1 MSVSEA
7 ERLFGDEHVRRYR
20 ETDGAVGHIWRRG
33 AKTLLLTTRG
43 RKTGE
48 PRTAPLIYES
58 SPNGYVIVAS
68 NGGAQKHPGWYRN
81 LLRDPHV
88 EVQVEGN
95 VFPAEAR
102 TATGEERAE
111 LWRLAVQQWPP
122 YDEYQTRTSREI
134 PVVVLERR

>member
-20 ETDGAVGHIWRRG
+20 ETEGAVGHMWRRG

-48 PRTAPLIYES
+48 PRTAPLIYEN

-88 EVQVEGN
+88 EVQVEGD
-95 VFPAEAR
+95 VFPAQAR

-111 LWRLAVQQWPP
+111 LWRLAAQQWPP
-122 YDEYQTRTSREI
+122 YDDYQTRTSREI

>member
-43 RKTGE
+43 RRTGE

-81 LLRDPHV
+81 LLQDPHV
-88 EVQVEGN
+88 EVQVEGD

-111 LWRLAVQQWPP
+111 LWRLAAQQWPR

>member
-88 EVQVEGN
+88 EVQVEGD

>member
-1 MSVSEA
+1 MCEA
-7 ERLFGDEHVRRYR
+7 ERLFGDEHVRGYR

-43 RKTGE
+43 PKTGE

-88 EVQVEGN
+88 EVQVEGD
-95 VFPAEAR
+95 VFLAEAR

-111 LWRLAVQQWPP
+111 LWRLAAQQWPP
-122 YDEYQTRTSREI
+122 YDDYQTRTGREI

>member
-48 PRTAPLIYES
+48 PRTAPLIYEN

-88 EVQVEGN
+88 EVQVEGD
-95 VFPAEAR
+95 VFPAQAR

-111 LWRLAVQQWPP
+111 LWRLAAQQWPP
-122 YDEYQTRTSREI
+122 YDDYQTRTGREI

>member
-88 EVQVEGN
+88 EVQVEGD

-111 LWRLAVQQWPP
+111 LWRLAAQQWPP
-122 YDEYQTRTSREI
+122 YDDYQTRTGREI

>member
-20 ETDGAVGHIWRRG
+20 ETEGAVGHMWRRG

-88 EVQVEGN
+88 EVQVEGD
-95 VFPAEAR
+95 VFPAQAR

-111 LWRLAVQQWPP
+111 LWRLAAQQWPP
-122 YDEYQTRTSREI
+122 YDDYQTRTGREI

>member
-48 PRTAPLIYES
+48 PRTAPLMYES

-88 EVQVEGN
+88 EVQVEGD
-95 VFPAEAR
+95 VFSAEAR
-102 TATGEERAE
+102 TATGEERGE
-111 LWRLAVQQWPP
+111 LWRLAAQQWPP
-122 YDEYQTRTSREI
+122 YDDYQTRTGREI

>member
-1 MSVSEA
+1 MSVNEA

-43 RKTGE
+43 RTTGE

-88 EVQVEGN
+88 EVQVEGD

-134 PVVVLERR
+134 PVVVLERG